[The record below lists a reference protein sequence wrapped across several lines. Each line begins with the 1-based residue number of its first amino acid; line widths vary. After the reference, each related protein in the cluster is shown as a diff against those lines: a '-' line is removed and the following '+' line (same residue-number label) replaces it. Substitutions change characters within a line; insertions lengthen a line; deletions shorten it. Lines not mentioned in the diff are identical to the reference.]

1 MHYDLVRQ
9 FAFSLRNLDA
19 MLEKTIG
26 HATNKG
32 FDPNNFVTA
41 RLAPDMMPF
50 SRQVQ
55 IACDIAKSTAAA
67 LSGTTAPRFEDHEK
81 TIGELQQRIRAT
93 IEYVESFDA
102 AALSKVTAASVVPVP
117 YPPGKAMHGKEYVFT
132 RQIPNFYFHVTTAYA
147 LLRAGGVDLGKMD
160 YLGAIVLFDA

>member
-1 MHYDLVRQ
+1 MHYDLIRQ
-9 FAFSLRNLDA
+9 FAFTLRNLDA
-19 MLEKTIG
+19 ILEKTIG

-67 LSGTTAPRFEDHEK
+67 LSGPTAPRFEDHEK
-81 TIGELQQRIRAT
+81 TIGEWPISSWCGCASGWTGAVGILHARVSTAKRFLWASSTMAT
-93 IEYVESFDA
+93 
-102 AALSKVTAASVVPVP
+102 AS
-117 YPPGKAMHGKEYVFT
+117 
-132 RQIPNFYFHVTTAYA
+132 
-147 LLRAGGVDLGKMD
+147 
-160 YLGAIVLFDA
+160 